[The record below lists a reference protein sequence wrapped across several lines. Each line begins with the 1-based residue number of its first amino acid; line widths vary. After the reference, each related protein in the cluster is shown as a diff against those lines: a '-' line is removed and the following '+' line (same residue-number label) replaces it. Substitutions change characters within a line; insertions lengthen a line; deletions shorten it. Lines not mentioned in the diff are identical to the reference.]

1 MIELKARDL
10 QIGGKFIADYY
21 SMHSGQEVAQSNLYK
36 IALGKTGR
44 IWLYSTA
51 DNIYVQGGPNSD
63 GFGGALLEFKLQN
76 GCDSIKLK
84 GAWHAESSG
93 LFADTGVDIRDQNL
107 TIGVIGR
114 ARSHDKGR
122 SVIEDIIWFDK
133 EPVYGIF
140 DRVDKLAVKLSHE
153 RKEVL
158 YYHKQSMG
166 GSSCGPVNY
175 KEYHVEAN

>member
-1 MIELKARDL
+1 MIKHEARSL

-21 SMHSGQEVAQSNLYK
+21 QMFSGQEVAQSNLYK

-51 DNIYVQGGPNSD
+51 DNIYVQGGPNSE
-63 GFGGALLEFKLQN
+63 GFGGALLEFKLEN
-76 GCDSIKLK
+76 GCDSVKLK
-84 GAWHAESSG
+84 GAWHTESTS
-93 LFADTGVDIRDQNL
+93 LFVDTGVDIRDQNL

-114 ARSHDKGR
+114 KRGYDNGR
-122 SVIEDIIWFDK
+122 AVIEDIIWFDK
-133 EPVYGIF
+133 EPVYGTF
-140 DRVDKLAVKLSHE
+140 DRVDKLADKLSHE

-166 GSSCGPVNY
+166 GSCCGPVNY
-175 KEYHVEAN
+175 KEYHVEAY